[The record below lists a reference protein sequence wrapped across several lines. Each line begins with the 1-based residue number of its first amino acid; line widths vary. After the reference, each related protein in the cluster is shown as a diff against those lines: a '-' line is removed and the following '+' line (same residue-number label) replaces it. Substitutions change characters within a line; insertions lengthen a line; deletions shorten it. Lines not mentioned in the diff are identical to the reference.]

1 MIQVFTTVQLLPDCL
16 GDFLLVLNEVVPM
29 VKAEEG
35 CLVYEPMV
43 DCEIGLPSEGKL
55 RQNTV
60 TLVEAW
66 LNLDA
71 LNAHLKAPHMASFR
85 EAAKDYVQGVSHQVL
100 RPLS

>member
-1 MIQVFTTVQLLPDCL
+1 MAALVDERKPDFTTHRTQDDWANFRYRGGGSLIIQVVTTVQLLPDCL

-43 DCEIGLPSEGKL
+43 DCEIGLPSQGKL

-66 LNLDA
+66 L
-71 LNAHLKAPHMASFR
+71 KP
-85 EAAKDYVQGVSHQVL
+85 G
-100 RPLS
+100 